1 MPFPQRALDQVRDF
15 LAEIIDGLADLLQ
28 VGGAAVAGAQVIVD
42 AGSPAWRQVPVEVI
56 TDEPDEVA
64 AGEVVRRRGQQGAR
78 VAAGGL
84 VAGRRGQG
92 LEGLDFGRGG
102 LGGAGGQDQQR
113 GEGSAGA
120 DDDPPGRVHAA
131 GAGQGAEAE

>member
-1 MPFPQRALDQVRDF
+1 VPDRVGLFEQG
-15 LAEIIDGLADLLQ
+15 DGLADLLQ
-28 VGGAAVAGAQVIVD
+28 VGGAAVAGVQVIVD
-42 AGSPAWRQVPVEVI
+42 AGSPTWRQVSVEVI
-56 TDEPDEVA
+56 TDESDEVA
-64 AGEVVRRRGQQGAR
+64 AGEVVRRRGQQWAR

-84 VAGRRGQG
+84 VAGRRVQG

-120 DDDPPGRVHAA
+120 DDDPPGCVHPMT
-131 GAGQGAEAE
+131 AGQGAEAE